1 MAGSGA
7 QAVLLHF
14 DPVCAEF
21 KLSMRELFFYRCAT
35 ENASEKV
42 TFSAMTEIWCSIS
55 DELRPVEAEA
65 EAL

>member
-21 KLSMRELFFYRCAT
+21 KLGTQELFFTGVQQKTRQ
-35 ENASEKV
+35 KKM
-42 TFSAMTEIWCSIS
+42 TFSATTEI
-55 DELRPVEAEA
+55 
-65 EAL
+65 